1 MQPKGTPGAYQ
12 GGLLLGA
19 KMTPGL
25 TGSPGCE
32 DHAVYEFYYLWL
44 HNKGGP
50 TKAKEALAPEMTRLI
65 STGLDRGSFRALGLL
80 LGRSDEA
87 HEGFKR
93 ALLGCFNRK
102 GECPA
107 DLLASVIFLQKCR
120 SYMKDGTFKTWLN
133 YWLETMLRKLAA
145 SVVMERELSQPGFKD
160 QYGAYSAW
168 VIKKN

>member
-1 MQPKGTPGAYQ
+1 MT
-12 GGLLLGA
+12 
-19 KMTPGL
+19 TPGL
-25 TGSPGCE
+25 TGSAGCE
-32 DHAVYEFYYLWL
+32 DHAIYEFYYLWL
-44 HNKGGP
+44 HNTANP

-65 STGLDRGSFRALGLL
+65 STGLDRRSFRALGLL

-87 HEGFKR
+87 QDGFKR
-93 ALLGCFNRK
+93 ALSGGFNRK

-120 SYMKDGTFKTWLN
+120 SYMQAGLLKTWLDDFLIN
-133 YWLETMLRKLAA
+133 MLRKLAA
-145 SVVMERELSQPGFKD
+145 SVVMVNELLQPGFED